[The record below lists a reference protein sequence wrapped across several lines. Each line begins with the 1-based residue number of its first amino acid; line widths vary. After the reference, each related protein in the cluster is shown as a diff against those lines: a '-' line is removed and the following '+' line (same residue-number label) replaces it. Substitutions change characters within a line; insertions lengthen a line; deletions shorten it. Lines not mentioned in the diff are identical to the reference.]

1 MPGARPHPGVQ
12 RALGPQLP
20 DPAAAGRQ
28 DGHAQGGLQAL
39 LASGWV
45 DVTPV
50 PGALLVNV
58 GDLLQL
64 VSNGRFRSVEHRVV
78 ANRSRDTAR
87 VSVACFCN
95 ADIARSTRLYGPI
108 AELITSDDG
117 DGAGTGRGALYRSLT
132 VPEFL
137 AHYDKKGLDGR
148 PALQHFKLLQ

>member
-1 MPGARPHPGVQ
+1 MYPPGPLH
-12 RALGPQLP
+12 LII
-20 DPAAAGRQ
+20 
-28 DGHAQGGLQAL
+28 
-39 LASGWV
+39 
-45 DVTPV
+45 
-50 PGALLVNV
+50 LV
-58 GDLLQL
+58 QL

-108 AELITSDDG
+108 AELITSG
-117 DGAGTGRGALYRSLT
+117 DGAGRALYRSVT